1 MADCIFCRIVNKEID
16 SRIVLEN
23 DDLVAFQDLNP
34 HAPTHILIVP
44 RKHIPG
50 LSECTGED
58 VQLLGKIQLAAKEL
72 ALKFQLAKGFR
83 LVVNNGRDA
92 GQAVGH
98 LHYHLLGGRRMNWP
112 PG

>member
-1 MADCIFCRIVNKEID
+1 MADCLFCRIANKEVN
-16 SRIVLEN
+16 SKIVLEN

-34 HAPTHILIVP
+34 QAPTHILIVP
-44 RKHIPG
+44 RKHISG
-50 LSECTGED
+50 LSECAGED

-92 GQAVGH
+92 GQAVAH